1 MSPPAAAA
9 SGPKYLT
16 LGPLRWQPPQ
26 PPVWKGQRQAT
37 KFGPVNLPPIDREYW
52 NGSDRGRIPQVS
64 GLPASEAT
72 SRLQGAGFKVSE
84 LDVDSGRPQ
93 GTVVF
98 TAPSDSAMPGST
110 VTIYVSNGR
119 RAGGDEGGPTETTVV
134 VPGVGPVV
142 IQLPG

>member
-1 MSPPAAAA
+1 MEPARTWYSA
-9 SGPKYLT
+9 LT
-16 LGPLRWQPPQ
+16 PI
-26 PPVWKGQRQAT
+26 AT
-37 KFGPVNLPPIDREYW
+37 KFGPVSLPPADPRYM
-52 NGSDRGRIPQVS
+52 NGNNSGRIPQVT
-64 GLPASEAT
+64 GLPASDAT
-72 SRLQGAGFKVSE
+72 SRLQEAGFKVNQLE
-84 LDVDSGRPQ
+84 VDSGRQQ

-119 RAGGDEGGPTETTVV
+119 KNDSGDSPGPTQTTVQ